1 MLRIAVLY
9 NQPQLPANHPEAASE
24 WEIVGIAQLVAE
36 ELRVADWQPELWPAE
51 PDFAWVQR
59 LYTEP
64 PHVVFN
70 LFEGFGLGD
79 GNEVLAAKHLE
90 QACVPFT
97 GNSATA
103 LELCRDKLSAI
114 SRLQQAGLP
123 VPLSIFIES
132 LDGLSP
138 ALASLSIE
146 FPVFIKP
153 AYLDASIGIDL
164 TNVVLDRGELLHR
177 ASSLLQQYGP
187 ILIQEFLPGR
197 EFNVSV
203 IEIGHVQVL
212 PVSEI
217 VFQCDAEHP
226 WPVVTYSAKWSP
238 GSHADR
244 CTRPVCPASIDPD
257 LERKLS
263 NLARDAFLAL
273 RCRDY
278 ARIDLR
284 LDRSGQPKILEVN
297 PNPGYHPDAGFSRSL
312 KAAGWSHAEFSRAL
326 VRQALTRTGFMK

>member
-9 NQPQLPANHPEAASE
+9 NQPQLPTNHPEAASE
-24 WEIVGIAQLVAE
+24 WEIVEIAQLVAD

-79 GNEVLAAKHLE
+79 GSEVLAAKHLE
-90 QACVPFT
+90 QTSIPFT
-97 GNSATA
+97 GNSAST
-103 LELCRDKLSAI
+103 LELCLDKASTI
-114 SRLQQAGLP
+114 SRLRQAGLP
-123 VPLSIFIES
+123 VPLSICVKT
-132 LDGLSP
+132 LDELNA
-138 ALASLSIE
+138 ALTTLPGE
-146 FPVFIKP
+146 FPLFIKP

-164 TNVVLDRGELLHR
+164 TNVILDRNELRHR
-177 ASSLLQQYGP
+177 ATVLLQHYGP

-203 IEIGHVQVL
+203 IDIEHVQVL
-212 PVSEI
+212 PISEI
-217 VFQCDAEHP
+217 IFQCDAEHP

-244 CTRPVCPASIDPD
+244 CTRSVCPASIDSD
-257 LERKLS
+257 LECELS
-263 NLARDAFLAL
+263 NLVRKAVPAL
-273 RCRDY
+273 GCRDY
-278 ARIDLR
+278 ARIDIR
-284 LDRSGQPKILEVN
+284 LDRSGQPKILDVN
-297 PNPGYHPDAGFSRSL
+297 PNPGYHPEAGFSRSL

-326 VRQALTRTGFMK
+326 VRRALSRA

>member
-24 WEIVGIAQLVAE
+24 WEIVEIAQLVAE

-59 LYTEP
+59 LYTQP

-79 GNEVLAAKHLE
+79 GSEVLAAKHLE

-103 LELCRDKLSAI
+103 LGLCRDKLSTI
-114 SRLQQAGLP
+114 SRCQQAGLP
-123 VPLSIFIES
+123 VPLSIFVETLNGLTAALVS
-132 LDGLSP
+132 LP
-138 ALASLSIE
+138 IE
-146 FPVFIKP
+146 FPIFIKP

-164 TNVVLDRGELLHR
+164 TNVVLDWNELRHR
-177 ASSLLQQYGP
+177 ATVLLQQYGP
-187 ILIQEFLPGR
+187 ILLQEFLPGR

-203 IEIGHVQVL
+203 IEIGDVQVL
-212 PVSEI
+212 PISEI

-226 WPVVTYSAKWSP
+226 WPVVTYSAKWSA

-244 CTRPVCPASIDPD
+244 CTSPVCPASIDAD
-257 LERKLS
+257 VERILS

-273 RCRDY
+273 GCRDY
-278 ARIDLR
+278 ARIDIR

-312 KAAGWSHAEFSRAL
+312 QAAGWTHAEFSRAL
-326 VRQALTRTGFMK
+326 VRRALLRAGKIK